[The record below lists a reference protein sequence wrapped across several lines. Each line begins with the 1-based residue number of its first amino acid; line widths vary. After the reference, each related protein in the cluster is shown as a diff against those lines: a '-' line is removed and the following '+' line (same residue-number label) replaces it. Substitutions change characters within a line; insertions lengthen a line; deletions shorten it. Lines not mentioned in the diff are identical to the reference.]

1 MVLSC
6 STTQIVLPSKQ
17 KIHALKKQ
25 QNVSLIPI
33 KLNMW
38 QYIISNIIYNFFFN
52 ELDFCKRQ
60 LKFQLL
66 DNLIIVDKHLLPM
79 PTRHFGQ
86 NRHDPLYHVNSS
98 MWIWPSCYFVVVG
111 NDWFFFIGTLAYWGI
126 QFEKYCAIKNTCKI
140 VLLYHAL

>member
-38 QYIISNIIYNFFFN
+38 QYIISNIIYNFFN
-52 ELDFCKRQ
+52 ELDFCKIQ
-60 LKFQLL
+60 HKFQLL
-66 DNLIIVDKHLLPM
+66 DNLIIVDKHPLP
-79 PTRHFGQ
+79 
-86 NRHDPLYHVNSS
+86 NAN
-98 MWIWPSCYFVVVG
+98 
-111 NDWFFFIGTLAYWGI
+111 
-126 QFEKYCAIKNTCKI
+126 
-140 VLLYHAL
+140 